1 NGQNYYPHDL
11 EAVLQK
17 HAGAEIGG
25 IVATA
30 GRRAGSESDEILLFV
45 VHRGPIELFAP
56 RAAMLAGVIAEHV
69 GIEVAK
75 VLPIQRIPKTTSG
88 KVQRHVLAAQYAAG
102 EFDAQIALL
111 ADLRAA
117 REGGAA
123 PSSEIEEKLIEL
135 LGRLGSASRVGV
147 HDNLFEIGFS

>member
-1 NGQNYYPHDL
+1 
-11 EAVLQK
+11 
-17 HAGAEIGG
+17 
-25 IVATA
+25 
-30 GRRAGSESDEILLFV
+30 
-45 VHRGPIELFAP
+45 
-56 RAAMLAGVIAEHV
+56 
-69 GIEVAK
+69 
-75 VLPIQRIPKTTSG
+75 TSG

-147 HDNLFEIGFS
+147 HDNLFEIGFSSSKMLELFAQVDALWPDALQIAEVYDHPTISALAKRIEQKRRK